1 MAFENLSNKLQDV
14 FKQLRGKGK
23 LTEADVKTA
32 MREVKIALLEADVNF
47 KIVKNF
53 IKTVT
58 ERAVGTEVLEGLN
71 PGQQVIK
78 IVNEELI
85 SLMGTTQSQLTFAKR
100 PPTVYMMVG
109 LQGAGKTTSSGK
121 LAGQLRKQGRNPL
134 LVACDVYRPAAIKQL
149 QVVGKNYNIPVFEMG
164 DKLSPVE
171 ISKKALEYA
180 AENRNDVILI
190 DTAGRLHIN
199 EELMQELQDIK
210 EVVKSPVEISKKALE
225 YAAENRNDVILIDTA
240 GRLHINE
247 ELMQELQDIKEVVK
261 PQEILLVVDAMT
273 GQDAVTVAE
282 SFDSQLGIDG
292 IIMTKLDGDARGGAA
307 LSVRSVTNKPIKYI
321 GMGEKMED
329 LEPFYPDR
337 MASRILGMGD
347 VLTLIDKVQQNI
359 DEQEAKEMQKKM
371 LSNEFTL
378 EDFLSQMQQIK
389 KMGPL
394 KDLMGMIPGMNKFN
408 LDEALNGVDPSK
420 EMAKTEAIIQSMT
433 REERL
438 NPSILNGPRKKRIA
452 NGSGRSIAEVN
463 RLLKQFEE
471 MKKMM
476 KQMNNMQ
483 KGKKGKLPFFR

>member
-23 LTEADVKTA
+23 LTESDVKAA
-32 MREVKIALLEADVNF
+32 MREVKLALLEADVNF
-47 KIVKNF
+47 KIVKQFVN
-53 IKTVT
+53 KVS
-58 ERAVGTEVLEGLN
+58 ERAVGSEVMESLT

-78 IVNEELI
+78 IVNEELVA
-85 SLMGTTQSQLTFAKR
+85 LMGSTQSKLTFASK

-121 LAGQLRKQGRNPL
+121 LAGLLKKEGRKPL

-149 QVVGKNYNIPVFEMG
+149 QVVGQNYGVPVFSLG
-164 DKLSPVE
+164 DQVSPVE
-171 ISKKALEYA
+171 IAKQAVEFAKKEHH
-180 AENRNDVILI
+180 DVVLI

-199 EELMQELQDIK
+199 EALMEELQQIK
-210 EVVKSPVEISKKALE
+210 AEV
-225 YAAENRNDVILIDTA
+225 R
-240 GRLHINE
+240 
-247 ELMQELQDIKEVVK
+247 

-273 GQDAVTVAE
+273 GQDAVTVAD
-282 SFDSQLGIDG
+282 SFNTQLGVDG

-347 VLTLIDKVQQNI
+347 VLSLIEKAQMNL
-359 DEQEAKEMQKKM
+359 DEQLARDMEKKM
-371 LSNEFTL
+371 RENDFTL
-378 EDFLSQMQQIK
+378 EDFLTQMQQVK
-389 KMGPL
+389 KLGPI
-394 KDLMGMIPGMNKFN
+394 KDLIGMLPGMNQLN
-408 LDEALNGVDPSK
+408 LDALNNVDTDK
-420 EMAKTEAIIQSMT
+420 EMRRLEAIIQSMT
-433 REERL
+433 PQERR

-452 NGSGRSIAEVN
+452 QGCGRSIADVN

-471 MKKMM
+471 MRKMM
-476 KQMNNMQ
+476 KQMNTLT
-483 KGKKGKLPFFR
+483 KGKKGKFKLPFM

>member
-1 MAFENLSNKLQDV
+1 MAFENLSAKLQEV
-14 FKQLRGKGK
+14 FKQLRGKGV
-23 LTEADVKTA
+23 LTEDDVKAA

-47 KIVKNF
+47 KIVKDF

-58 ERAVGTEVLEGLN
+58 ERAVGVEVLQGLN

-78 IVNEELI
+78 IVNDELI
-85 SLMGTTQSQLTFAKR
+85 ALMGSTQSRLTYSNR

-134 LVACDVYRPAAIKQL
+134 LVACDIYRPAAIKQL
-149 QVVGKNYNIPVFEMG
+149 QVVGKNYGIPVFEMG
-164 DKLSPVE
+164 TEVSPVE

-180 AENRNDVILI
+180 AEQHHDVVLI

-199 EELMQELQDIK
+199 EELMQELLDIK
-210 EVVKSPVEISKKALE
+210 ATV
-225 YAAENRNDVILIDTA
+225 R
-240 GRLHINE
+240 
-247 ELMQELQDIKEVVK
+247 
-261 PQEILLVVDAMT
+261 PQEVLLVVDAMT
-273 GQDAVTVAE
+273 GQDAVTVAG
-282 SFDSQLGIDG
+282 SFDSQLGVDG

-347 VLTLIDKVQQNI
+347 VLSLIDKVQQNI
-359 DEQEAKEMQKKM
+359 DEQEAMEMQKKM
-371 LSNEFTL
+371 RSNEFTL

-394 KDLMGMIPGMNKFN
+394 KDLMGMIPGMNGLN
-408 LDEALNGVDPSK
+408 LEKAMEGVDPAK
-420 EMAKTEAIIQSMT
+420 EMGKVEAIIQSMT
-433 REERL
+433 KEERS

-452 NGSGRSIAEVN
+452 NGCGRTIADVN

>member
-1 MAFENLSNKLQDV
+1 MAFENLSNKLQEV

-23 LTEADVKTA
+23 LTEADVKAA

-47 KIVKNF
+47 KIVKSF

-78 IVNEELI
+78 IVHEELI
-85 SLMGTTQSQLTFAKR
+85 ALMGSTQSQLTFSKR

-134 LVACDVYRPAAIKQL
+134 LVACDIYRPAAIKQL
-149 QVVGKNYNIPVFEMG
+149 QVVGKQYNIPVFEMG
-164 DKLSPVE
+164 DQLSPVE
-171 ISKKALEYA
+171 ISK
-180 AENRNDVILI
+180 R
-190 DTAGRLHIN
+190 
-199 EELMQELQDIK
+199 
-210 EVVKSPVEISKKALE
+210 ALE

-307 LSVRSVTNKPIKYI
+307 PSVRSATNKPIKYI

-359 DEQEAKEMQKKM
+359 DEQEARQMQKKM

-394 KDLMGMIPGMNKFN
+394 KDLMGMIPGMNQFR
-408 LDEALNGVDPSK
+408 LDDALQGVDPAK
-420 EMAKTEAIIQSMT
+420 EMAKTEAIILSMT
-433 REERL
+433 KEERSQ
-438 NPSILNGPRKKRIA
+438 PSILNGPRKKRIA

-476 KQMNNMQ
+476 KQMNQMQ
-483 KGKKGKLPFFR
+483 KGKKGKFPFFR

>member
-1 MAFENLSNKLQDV
+1 MAFESLSNKLQEV
-14 FKQLRGKGK
+14 FKQLRSKGK
-23 LTEADVKTA
+23 LTENDVKTA

-47 KIVKNF
+47 KIVKQV
-53 IKTVT
+53 IKKVT

-85 SLMGTTQSQLTFAKR
+85 DLMGTTQSKLTFANR
-100 PPTVYMMVG
+100 PPTIYMMVG

-121 LAGQLRKQGRNPL
+121 LAGLLRKQGKNPL

-149 QVVGKNYNIPVFEMG
+149 QVVGKTYNIPVFEMG
-164 DKLSPVE
+164 DTVSPVE

-180 AENRNDVILI
+180 SEQKHDVILI

-199 EELMQELQDIK
+199 EELM
-210 EVVKSPVEISKKALE
+210 
-225 YAAENRNDVILIDTA
+225 
-240 GRLHINE
+240 E
-247 ELMQELQDIKEVVK
+247 ELRNIKTAVH

-282 SFDSQLGIDG
+282 SFDTQLGVDG
-292 IIMTKLDGDARGGAA
+292 IILTKLDGDARGGAA

-329 LEPFYPDR
+329 LEPFHPDR

-347 VLTLIDKVQQNI
+347 VLSLIEKAQQNF
-359 DEQEAKEMQKKM
+359 DEKQAIELQKKM
-371 LSNEFTL
+371 RENDFTL
-378 EDFLSQMQQIK
+378 DDFLEQMQQVK
-389 KMGPL
+389 KMGPI
-394 KDLMGMIPGMNKFN
+394 KDLIGMIPGMNQIN
-408 LDEALNGVDPSK
+408 MDALNNVDPAK
-420 EMAKTEAIIQSMT
+420 EMSRTEAIIQSMT
-433 REERL
+433 KQERA

-452 NGSGRSIAEVN
+452 NGCGRSIADVN

-471 MKKMM
+471 LKKLM
-476 KQMNNMQ
+476 KQMSDMQ
-483 KGKKGKLPFFR
+483 KGKRGKMKFPFFR

>member
-23 LTEADVKTA
+23 LSESDVKAA

-47 KIVKNF
+47 KIVKQF
-53 IKTVT
+53 INRVT
-58 ERAVGTEVLEGLN
+58 ERAVGSEVMESLT

-85 SLMGTTQSQLTFAKR
+85 ELMGSTQSKLTFAPK

-121 LAGQLRKQGRNPL
+121 LAGQLKKQGKNPL

-164 DKLSPVE
+164 DQLSPVE
-171 ISKKALEYA
+171 ISKKALEHA
-180 AENRNDVILI
+180 SANRNDVILI

-199 EELMQELQDIK
+199 EELM
-210 EVVKSPVEISKKALE
+210 
-225 YAAENRNDVILIDTA
+225 
-240 GRLHINE
+240 E
-247 ELMQELQDIKEVVK
+247 ELKEIKSAVR

-282 SFDSQLGIDG
+282 SFDTQLGIDG

-347 VLTLIDKVQQNI
+347 VLSLIDKVQRNI
-359 DEQEAKEMQKKM
+359 DEKEAMELEKRLRE
-371 LSNEFTL
+371 NDFTL

-389 KMGPL
+389 KMGPM
-394 KDLMGMIPGMNKFN
+394 KDLLGMIPGMNKIN
-408 LDEALNGVDPSK
+408 MDALDNVDTDK
-420 EMAKTEAIIQSMT
+420 ELRRVEAIIQSMT
-433 REERL
+433 KEERL

-452 NGSGRSIAEVN
+452 NGCGRNIADVN
-463 RLLKQFEE
+463 RLLKQFED

-476 KQMNNMQ
+476 KQMNNMT
-483 KGKKGKLPFFR
+483 KGKKGKFRFPF